1 MSHIRTANRDDI
13 NDIVSVV
20 NAAFEVENE
29 FRAGARTSV
38 EDVLRLLQSDIFLLA
53 VHEERVAG
61 AVLVR
66 IDGTTGYFGMLAV
79 WPELQRLGIG
89 RALLEAAET
98 YCRSNGCTEMTL
110 STGSVRRELIVR
122 YRKLGY
128 TVSSIEPAS
137 PDGPF
142 VKPIEIVRMTKP
154 L

>member
-1 MSHIRTANRDDI
+1 
-13 NDIVSVV
+13 
-20 NAAFEVENE
+20 
-29 FRAGARTSV
+29 
-38 EDVLRLLQSDIFLLA
+38 
-53 VHEERVAG
+53 
-61 AVLVR
+61 
-66 IDGTTGYFGMLAV
+66 MLAV

-98 YCRSNGCTEMTL
+98 YCRANGCTEMTL
-110 STGSVRRELIVR
+110 STGSMRQELIVR